1 MAPMVRDELKDL
13 LIQRLRAALWLLLAG
28 IVTFGLTDPVTHPDR
43 LVPLWMLI
51 AFEMTLAL
59 GVLWRLGRPIGTTGA
74 VVYGLVVSCALCV
87 TTAASGIIADDAVTT
102 PVILLVLTMS
112 AATLL
117 PWGLRPQ
124 LIVQVVAS
132 LAILWNVHAVN
143 GLHTAGSLPVA
154 VLMGAVAAL
163 YAASAASR
171 YHTERRRAEEAE
183 AEVRAREH
191 QAGLAHAARLSTV
204 GGMAAG
210 LAHEINQPLAAIV
223 SYARGCAHR
232 IRAGE
237 VPPETLL
244 EVIEQ
249 MSAQAMRASEVL
261 RRIHTFVRSSDVPR
275 QRVDLNTLVIEALHF
290 VEVEARQRGVTL
302 RLTLAPGPLEVSVDP
317 IQIEQVILN
326 FVRNGFEAMAMGE
339 GVRELGVETLRV
351 GADAVAVRVTDT
363 GPGVPT
369 AVVARLFDPFFTT
382 KREGLGLGL
391 SISRSIAEAHEG
403 RLDVTSNVPRGA
415 TFQLALPL
423 AA

>member
-1 MAPMVRDELKDL
+1 MATLIRDELKDL

-28 IVTFGLTDPVTHPDR
+28 IVVFGLTDPVTHPDR
-43 LVPLWMLI
+43 LMPLWLLI
-51 AFEMTLAL
+51 AIEMVVVLA
-59 GVLWRLGRPIGTTGA
+59 VLWRLGRPIGSTSA
-74 VVYGLVVSCALCV
+74 VVYGLFVACVLCV
-87 TTAASGIIADDAVTT
+87 TTAASGIVADEAVTT

-124 LIVQVVAS
+124 LVVQTVAS
-132 LAILWNVHAVN
+132 AAILWNVHAVD
-143 GLHTAGSLPVA
+143 GLARSGSLPVA
-154 VLMGAVAAL
+154 ILMGAVAAL
-163 YAASAASR
+163 YAANAASR
-171 YHTERRRAEEAE
+171 YHSERRRAEEAE

-204 GGMAAG
+204 GGLAAG

-244 EVIEQ
+244 EVIEA

-302 RLTLAPGPLEVSVDP
+302 RLTLAPGPLEVQVDP

-326 FVRNGFEAMAMGE
+326 FVRNGFEAMGMSD
-339 GVRELGVETLRV
+339 GVRELGVETMRV

-403 RLDVTSNVPRGA
+403 RLEVTSNAPRGA

>member
-1 MAPMVRDELKDL
+1 MTPAVRDDLKDL
-13 LIQRLRAALWLLLAG
+13 LVVRLRAALWLTFAG
-28 IVTFGLTDPVTHPDR
+28 ILAFGLTDPVTHPE
-43 LVPLWMLI
+43 LLAPLWALI
-51 AFEMTLAL
+51 ACELTLVL
-59 GVLWRLGRPIGTTGA
+59 GVLWRLGRPIDTSSA
-74 VVYGLVVSCALCV
+74 VVFGLIVACTMCV
-87 TTAASGIIADDAVTT
+87 TTAASGIIAGDANTT
-102 PVILLVLTMS
+102 PVVLLVLTMS

-124 LIVQVVAS
+124 LVVQVVATI
-132 LAILWNVHAVN
+132 AIFWNVHAVQ
-143 GLHTAGSLPVA
+143 GLGSVGALPVA

-163 YAASAASR
+163 YAANAAER

-183 AEVRAREH
+183 AEVRARAH

-204 GGMAAG
+204 GGLAAG

-232 IRAGE
+232 IRAGD
-237 VPPETLL
+237 VPPAMLL
-244 EVIEQ
+244 EVIEA

-261 RRIHTFVRSSDVPR
+261 RRIHGFVRASEVLR

-290 VEVEARQRGVTL
+290 VEVEARHRGVTL
-302 RLTLAPGPLEVSVDP
+302 QLTLAPGPLEVAVDP

-326 FVRNGFEAMAMGE
+326 FVRNGFEAMSMADGM
-339 GVRELGVETLRV
+339 RDLRVETVRV
-351 GADAVAVRVTDT
+351 GTDAVAVRVSDT
-363 GPGVPT
+363 GPGVPQ
-369 AVVARLFDPFFTT
+369 AVIARLFDPFFTT

-403 RLDVTSNVPRGA
+403 LLEVTTNAPRGA